1 MSSKSH
7 RKAVYVIDVSGSQ
20 VHKLVFLRE
29 DEFNV
34 YARYDW
40 QQGRGAAYPKLLAY
54 FDEVAAYTA
63 AADRCESIAT
73 QHRQK
78 AALAAK
84 S

>member
-1 MSSKSH
+1 MNSKNK
-7 RKAVYVIDVSGSQ
+7 RKSVYVIDVNGSH

-40 QQGRGAAYPKLLAY
+40 QQGKGSAYPKLLAY
-54 FDEVAAYTA
+54 FDEESAYTA
-63 AADRCESIAT
+63 AADRCESLAI

-84 S
+84 P